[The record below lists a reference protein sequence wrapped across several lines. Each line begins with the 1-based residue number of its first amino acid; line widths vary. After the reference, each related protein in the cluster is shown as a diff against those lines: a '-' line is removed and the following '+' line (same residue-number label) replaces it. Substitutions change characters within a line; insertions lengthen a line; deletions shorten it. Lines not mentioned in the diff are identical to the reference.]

1 MFGFIDFQLKCS
13 ISLYHGQRQP
23 STMGRRQ
30 FCDCHQQQSLV
41 FLSHITVPCRALS
54 GNVIV
59 ILPCF
64 PGAQAQ
70 TRPWLWLFFV
80 LITKHTEFSITN
92 LFF

>member
-41 FLSHITVPCRALS
+41 FLSHITVPCRALGMS
-54 GNVIV
+54 
-59 ILPCF
+59 LSFSLASQAHRLRPA
-64 PGAQAQ
+64 PGFGYS
-70 TRPWLWLFFV
+70 LC
-80 LITKHTEFSITN
+80 
-92 LFF
+92 